1 MPYFALRKEF
11 IRTETRQKWHHEII
25 FTVREDPT
33 SKVEINKEGNNFE
46 TPRTIPSKLSR
57 EAARELWI
65 ELIKDGYKRKARYS
79 RYSTENEKMKPGD
92 WKNLDEYIADVNNDA
107 ASTVDPYEAE
117 LNERGGTWIDDYE
130 EYIGEGT
137 QN

>member
-11 IRTETRQKWHHEII
+11 IRTETRQKWYHEII

-79 RYSTENEKMKPGD
+79 RYSTG
-92 WKNLDEYIADVNNDA
+92 IADVNNDA